1 MHIILGATGHVGSEV
16 AENLLK
22 KKENVL
28 LITRDAHKT
37 KKWERQ
43 GAKVAAVD
51 VLDTDALR
59 HVLDRGNSLFLLNP
73 PGDPSKNSI
82 EEERETLQ
90 SIMMALE
97 DSSIEHIVAAS
108 TYGAQAG
115 NGIGDLGILYEMEI
129 ELKNLFRPHHIV
141 RSAYYMTN
149 WDSSLQTA
157 LEEGVIYSFF
167 PADFKIPMVSPK
179 DIGKLAAE
187 LLLDK
192 EGADRPHHIE
202 GPEEY
207 TPADVAVAFSEH
219 LRRPVKVVTIP
230 PEEWMESMVKQG
242 FSKESAASMAA
253 MTEVILN
260 NKLEKPRAPDRGK
273 ISLNDHIASLIEE
286 KGVMTQELSNS
297 F

>member
-16 AENLLK
+16 TENLLK

-28 LITRDAHKT
+28 LITRDSHKT

-43 GAKVAAVD
+43 GAKVASVD

-59 HVLDRGNSLFLLNP
+59 HVFDRGHSLFLLNP

-82 EEERETLQ
+82 EEERETLH
-90 SIMMALE
+90 SILMALE
-97 DSSIEHIVAAS
+97 DSSIERIVAAS

-115 NGIGDLGILYEMEI
+115 NGIGDLGILYEMET
-129 ELKNLFRPHHIV
+129 ELKNLFRPYHIL

-149 WDSSLQTA
+149 WDSSLPSA
-157 LEEGVIYSFF
+157 LEEGVVYSFF
-167 PADFKIPMVSPK
+167 PAEFKIPMVSPK
-179 DIGKLAAE
+179 DVGKLAAE

-192 EGADRPHHIE
+192 EGMDRPHYIE

-230 PEEWMESMVKQG
+230 QDKWIEAMMKQG

-253 MTEVILN
+253 MTDVVLN
-260 NKLEKPRAPDRGK
+260 NKFEKPRAPDRGR
-273 ISLNDHIASLIEE
+273 ISLNDHIAALIEE
-286 KGVMTQELSNS
+286 KGVMIQELSNS